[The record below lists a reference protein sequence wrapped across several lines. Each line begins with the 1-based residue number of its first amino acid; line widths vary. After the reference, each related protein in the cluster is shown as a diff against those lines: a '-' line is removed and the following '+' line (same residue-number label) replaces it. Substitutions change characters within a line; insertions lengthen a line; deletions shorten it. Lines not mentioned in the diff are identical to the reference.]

1 VHPIIAEDYDAL
13 SRIAAD
19 IVSDLVRTHPRA
31 SLIVPT
37 GETPL
42 GLYRALAAR
51 RRRGEF
57 DASHLRVVQL
67 DDYLGLA
74 DDDPR
79 SLYRWMKTAFLDPLG
94 VPDAQV
100 IRLRGNTP
108 DPDAAC
114 RAYEAAVREAGGI
127 DLAVLGLGPN
137 GHLGFNE
144 PPIGPDA
151 PTRRVVLT
159 PASMESNARY
169 WGGRDRVPTAALTAG
184 MDVLLA
190 ARRTLLI
197 VSGAHKR
204 DIVRRAMRGPIGPD
218 VPASYLRQAHNV
230 TILADK
236 AAWGE

>member
-1 VHPIIAEDYDAL
+1 MHPIIAEDYDTL

-31 SLIVPT
+31 SLIAPT

-57 DASHLRVVQL
+57 DASYLRVVQL
-67 DDYLGLA
+67 DDYLGLD

-79 SLYRWMKTAFLDPLG
+79 SLYRWMKTAFLDPLS
-94 VPDAQV
+94 VPDAHV

-114 RAYEAAVREAGGI
+114 RAYEATVRAAGGI

-151 PTRRVVLT
+151 PTRRVALT
-159 PASMESNARY
+159 PASVESNARY

-184 MDVLLA
+184 MNILLA

-204 DIVRRAMRGPIGPD
+204 DIVCRAVRGPIGPD
-218 VPASYLRQAHNV
+218 VPASYLQRADSV

>member
-1 VHPIIAEDYDAL
+1 MHPIIAEDYDAL

-19 IVSDLVRTHPRA
+19 IVSDLVRAHPRT

-51 RRRGEF
+51 RRRGAF
-57 DASHLRVVQL
+57 DASHLRVFQL
-67 DDYLGLA
+67 DDYLGLN

-94 VPDAQV
+94 VPDTHV

-108 DPDAAC
+108 DPDATC

-144 PPIGPDA
+144 PPISPDA

-159 PASMESNARY
+159 PASVESNARY

-204 DIVRRAMRGPIGPD
+204 DIVRRAVRGPITPD
-218 VPASYLRQAHNV
+218 VPASYLQRAANV